1 MKLRIKLVQMSK
13 NKKVEFKDL
22 ENKVHQL
29 IQRFKEQQGI
39 IQAYIKKE
47 RTWKKTNLKNTN
59 VINKLTKQV
68 KTLKRKANG

>member
-1 MKLRIKLVQMSK
+1 MSK

-47 RTWKKTNLKNTN
+47 RTWKKTHLKNTN

>member
-29 IQRFKEQQGI
+29 IQRFKQQQGI
-39 IQAYIKKE
+39 IQANNKKE

>member
-1 MKLRIKLVQMSK
+1 MSK

-59 VINKLTKQV
+59 VINKLH
-68 KTLKRKANG
+68 

>member
-13 NKKVEFKDL
+13 NKKVEFKDH

>member
-1 MKLRIKLVQMSK
+1 MSK

-39 IQAYIKKE
+39 IQAYIKIE

>member
-1 MKLRIKLVQMSK
+1 MSK

-47 RTWKKTNLKNTN
+47 RTWKKTNLKITN

>member
-1 MKLRIKLVQMSK
+1 MSK

-47 RTWKKTNLKNTN
+47 RTWKKANLKNTN

>member
-47 RTWKKTNLKNTN
+47 RTWKKANLKNTN

>member
-1 MKLRIKLVQMSK
+1 MSK

-47 RTWKKTNLKNTN
+47 RAWKKTNLKNTN
-59 VINKLTKQV
+59 VINKLTKQI

>member
-1 MKLRIKLVQMSK
+1 MSK

-47 RTWKKTNLKNTN
+47 RTWKKTTLKNTN
-59 VINKLTKQV
+59 VINKLTKQI

>member
-1 MKLRIKLVQMSK
+1 MSK

-39 IQAYIKKE
+39 IQTYIKKE

>member
-1 MKLRIKLVQMSK
+1 MSK

-47 RTWKKTNLKNTN
+47 RTWKKTNLK
-59 VINKLTKQV
+59 KY
-68 KTLKRKANG
+68 KRHK

>member
-1 MKLRIKLVQMSK
+1 MSK

-47 RTWKKTNLKNTN
+47 RTWKKTNLKKTN
-59 VINKLTKQV
+59 VINKLTKKV

>member
-1 MKLRIKLVQMSK
+1 MSK

-29 IQRFKEQQGI
+29 IQSFKEQQGI

>member
-1 MKLRIKLVQMSK
+1 MSK

-29 IQRFKEQQGI
+29 IQRFEEQQGI
-39 IQAYIKKE
+39 IQAYIQKE

-59 VINKLTKQV
+59 VINKLTKQI

>member
-47 RTWKKTNLKNTN
+47 RAWKKTNLKNTN
-59 VINKLTKQV
+59 VINKLTKQI